1 MKTVGTGATRAEPM
15 RVLHLGKYYAPQRG
29 GIERHLQDLCEW
41 FVAQG
46 HAATA
51 LVHQPAGTWRSSMD
65 HINNVEVCRVGC
77 VAAPLY
83 TPLSP
88 SMPWQLSRMIRREE
102 PQVLHLH
109 LPNPSCFWALL
120 SPRARALPWVV
131 HWHADVSADMPDWR
145 VRAAY
150 RIYQPFERAL
160 LARASSIIA
169 TSQAYLDASTALAEW
184 KDKVV
189 VVPLGIADAKGE
201 PGRPPSWPRP
211 EGLRVLGVGR
221 LSHYKGF
228 ASLLDALA
236 RTAEASLVLV
246 GEGEE
251 SNRLRAQADRLGIRE
266 RVSFLGALE
275 DADLLAAY
283 AAADVLVL
291 PSLDRS
297 EAFGLVL
304 LEAMRTGLAVI
315 ASDIPG
321 SGVGQV
327 FEHGKSGLLVAPGDS
342 HDLADALARLSEP
355 GLRQRIAD
363 AGHQRWLEKFTLAQS
378 ARSVLSICQRA
389 ISEHRQASTPSG

>member
-1 MKTVGTGATRAEPM
+1 M

-29 GIERHLQDLCEW
+29 GMERHLQNLCEW
-41 FVAQG
+41 LVG
-46 HAATA
+46 HGHPAAVI
-51 LVHQPAGTWRSSMD
+51 VHQPAGKWRSSRER
-65 HINNVEVCRVGC
+65 INGVEVCRVGC

-88 SMPWQLSRMIRREE
+88 SMPWQLARMIRQVN

-109 LPNPSCFWALL
+109 LPNPSCFWALM

-150 RIYQPFERAL
+150 RIYRWFERAL
-160 LARASSIIA
+160 LARSAAIIA
-169 TSQAYLDASTALAEW
+169 TSQTYLDASAPLSEW
-184 KDKVV
+184 KDKVDV
-189 VVPLGIADAKGE
+189 VALGIAEATHE
-201 PGRPPSWPRP
+201 TARPPEWPQP
-211 EGLRVLGVGR
+211 DALRLLGVGR

-228 ASLLDALA
+228 SVLLDALA
-236 RTAEASLVLV
+236 RTPDMSLMLI
-246 GEGEE
+246 GNGEE
-251 SNRLRAQADRLGIRE
+251 SRRLRAQAARLGIGE
-266 RVSFLGALE
+266 RLSMIGELE
-275 DADLLAAY
+275 DSELLGAY

-304 LEAMRTGLAVI
+304 LEAMRAGLAVI

-327 FEHGKSGLLVAPGDS
+327 IEHEKSGLLVAPGDAQ
-342 HDLADALARLSEP
+342 DLSNALTRMNEP
-355 GLRQRIAD
+355 GLRQQLAE
-363 AGHQRWLEKFTLAQS
+363 AGRRRWLENFTLAKS
-378 ARSVLSICQRA
+378 AQSVLA
-389 ISEHRQASTPSG
+389 IYRHATGEHRQAATPSD